1 MINSAR
7 SSCLQL
13 TWPHLARLKKNFD
26 GRSRCM
32 TRMGQVGYIV
42 QCMWFAY
49 CLQQLSFTKK
59 HLFLFIN
66 PCLAELTCDCLSDRL
81 HRTKGDD
88 RNNWDSLSDGGSSKG
103 LSKHSNLLF
112 LKSPLLGISGRSSSV
127 NLQHS
132 WLWWFDLFRIYQCF
146 QVHIFLETFILYFIY
161 DFTETVLSGA
171 QCVGL
176 KIKS

>member
-59 HLFLFIN
+59 HLFIFIN
-66 PCLAELTCDCLSDRL
+66 PCLAELTCDCLSDRF

-132 WLWWFDLFRIYQCF
+132 WLWWFDW
-146 QVHIFLETFILYFIY
+146 HIILSSQIEQIFPLNILY
-161 DFTETVLSGA
+161 
-171 QCVGL
+171 GL
-176 KIKS
+176 Q

>member
-42 QCMWFAY
+42 QCIWFAY

-132 WLWWFDLFRIYQCF
+132 WLWWFDW
-146 QVHIFLETFILYFIY
+146 HIILSNWTNIFIEYFVWFAVILW
-161 DFTETVLSGA
+161 DNCNFKD
-171 QCVGL
+171 CV
-176 KIKS
+176 S

>member
-1 MINSAR
+1 MLATDMTASGSPEEKLRWAFKMYDKDGSGRIYCAVHMICLL
-7 SSCLQL
+7 SS
-13 TWPHLARLKKNFD
+13 TTN
-26 GRSRCM
+26 
-32 TRMGQVGYIV
+32 
-42 QCMWFAY
+42 
-49 CLQQLSFTKK
+49 SFTKK

-132 WLWWFDLFRIYQCF
+132 
-146 QVHIFLETFILYFIY
+146 
-161 DFTETVLSGA
+161 
-171 QCVGL
+171 
-176 KIKS
+176 